1 MLTTIVPQYAPRGTT
16 GAKWAPLACAK
27 SQVGKNGKKKPFGM
41 KKPKRQ
47 VNWSSKPVKSPSKK
61 NPSQKVKAAVAPIPP
76 PPCDPDTGGE
86 NMETDDEPY
95 EPKSPEYEKDSNDEG
110 SNDEGSGD
118 ISDNEHMETDGGEP
132 YEPKSPLGA
141 PPKSPEDKS
150 DNEEGSD
157 DEEDSFMGRKKP
169 DGTNAE
175 AFKIGATMGDIGK
188 RVCVQF
194 KGYNCPQ
201 GITAG
206 WHQGKVAYLVKQHA
220 EYNEATRTYTSLTI
234 PDQGHTDYAAITFG
248 SEITIVKFI
257 HIFAYTPPQ
266 GV

>member
-61 NPSQKVKAAVAPIPP
+61 NPSKKVKAAVAPIPP

-118 ISDNEHMETDGGEP
+118 ISDNE
-132 YEPKSPLGA
+132 PKSPLGA

-175 AFKIGATMGDIGK
+175 AFKIGATMGDIGEQ
-188 RVCVQF
+188 VCVQF
-194 KGYNCPQ
+194 KGYNCPP
-201 GITAG
+201 GIRAG
-206 WHQGKVAYLVKQHA
+206 WHKGKVACLVKQHA
-220 EYNEATRTYTSLTI
+220 EYNEATRTYESLVLK
-234 PDQGHTDYAAITFG
+234 DHEQAEFAAITFG
-248 SEITIVKFI
+248 SEITIVRFI
-257 HIFAYTPPQ
+257 HIFGYTPLQ

>member
-41 KKPKRQ
+41 KKSRRQ
-47 VNWSSKPVKSPSKK
+47 DNWSSKPKKSPSKK

-76 PPCDPDTGGE
+76 PPCDPDTGFGEGDE
-86 NMETDDEPY
+86 NMETDDE
-95 EPKSPEYEKDSNDEG
+95 
-110 SNDEGSGD
+110 
-118 ISDNEHMETDGGEP
+118 EP
-132 YEPKSPLGA
+132 YEPKSPLGP

-150 DNEEGSD
+150 GTEEEEESDNEEEPDNEKGSD
-157 DEEDSFMGRKKP
+157 DEDSFMGRKMP

-188 RVCVQF
+188 WVCVEY
-194 KGYNCPQ
+194 KWYNCPQ
-201 GITAG
+201 GIKAG
-206 WHQGKVAYLVKQHA
+206 WHKGKVAHLVKQHA
-220 EYNEATRTYTSLTI
+220 EYNEATGTYTSLTI
-234 PDQGHTDYAAITFG
+234 PDQDYTDYAAITFG
-248 SEITIVKFI
+248 SEISIVKYL
-257 HIFAYTPPQ
+257 HIFDYTPPQ

>member
-61 NPSQKVKAAVAPIPP
+61 NPSQKVKAVVAPIPP

-118 ISDNEHMETDGGEP
+118 ISDNE
-132 YEPKSPLGA
+132 PKSPLGA

-175 AFKIGATMGDIGK
+175 AFKIGAMMGDIGK
-188 RVCVQF
+188 EVCVQF

-201 GITAG
+201 GINAG
-206 WHQGKVAYLVKQHA
+206 WHKGKVTCLVKQHA
-220 EYNEATRTYTSLTI
+220 EYNEATRTYESLVLK
-234 PDQGHTDYAAITFG
+234 DHEQAEFAAITFG
-248 SEITIVKFI
+248 SEITIVRFI
-257 HIFAYTPPQ
+257 HIFGYTPPQ

>member
-76 PPCDPDTGGE
+76 PPCDPDTGFGEGDE
-86 NMETDDEPY
+86 NMETDDE
-95 EPKSPEYEKDSNDEG
+95 
-110 SNDEGSGD
+110 
-118 ISDNEHMETDGGEP
+118 EP
-132 YEPKSPLGA
+132 YEPKSPLGP

-150 DNEEGSD
+150 GTEEEEESDNEEEPDNEKGSD
-157 DEEDSFMGRKKP
+157 DEESDNDEEDSFMGRKKP

-188 RVCVQF
+188 WVCVQF
-194 KGYNCPQ
+194 KGYNCPP
-201 GITAG
+201 GIDAG
-206 WHQGKVAYLVKQHA
+206 WHKGKVACLVKQHA
-220 EYNEATRTYTSLTI
+220 EYNEATRTYESLVLK
-234 PDQGHTDYAAITFG
+234 DHEQAEFAAITFG
-248 SEITIVKFI
+248 SEITIVRFI
-257 HIFAYTPPQ
+257 HIFGYTPLQ